1 MQVYVHLRERNVQ
14 PDFGEALVY
23 FFVHVE
29 KDAPEIV
36 GAGPYAYDDV
46 NRTVAE
52 ARQRDEMGRFGKYPV
67 VLFEQLGDRGFRLVV
82 VVAVTDAERPLHAPP
97 VLLRIVVDN
106 AGRYA
111 AVRNRDRFVVGRVDD
126 RVE

>member
-52 ARQRDEMGRFGKYPV
+52 ARQRDEMGRFGKYC
-67 VLFEQLGDRGFRLVV
+67 RSR
-82 VVAVTDAERPLHAPP
+82 R
-97 VLLRIVVDN
+97 
-106 AGRYA
+106 
-111 AVRNRDRFVVGRVDD
+111 RNRCRTSTPRAAGSPSNSC
-126 RVE
+126 